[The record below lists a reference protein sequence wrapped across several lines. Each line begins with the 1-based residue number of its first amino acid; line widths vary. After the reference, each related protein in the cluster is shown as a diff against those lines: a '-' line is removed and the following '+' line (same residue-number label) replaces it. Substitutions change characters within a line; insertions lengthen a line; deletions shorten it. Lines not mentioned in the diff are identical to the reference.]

1 MKTILIA
8 AVALLLTACSSS
20 DKKSTPKYTL
30 IPDIDLSGTLHHLGG
45 MLINDYQLIHVTHWP
60 TKEGQKV
67 FFVGKDKKR
76 VYRNIAKIED
86 LGNDLCILSLDKP
99 VDLNNH
105 TIYPVAKPVLGANT
119 TVLRFEDRPRRA
131 TAVQSYHAKGRAKLS
146 LNKDTLLVGGDSGK
160 AWIQIQ
166 NGKMVCVGLNS
177 TTHGYGP
184 PVWDLLLK
192 WVNDKGVTADA
203 EVLPEVVVTATRLF
217 PKHWGDP
224 PKIQTKDAKY
234 LPPPFKG
241 WGSSTLVKWILK
253 NQKADKEL

>member
-20 DKKSTPKYTL
+20 DKKSTPKFTL

-86 LGNDLCILSLDKP
+86 LGNDLSILSLDKP

-105 TIYPVAKPVLGANT
+105 TIYPVAKPIIGAPT
-119 TVLRFEDRPRRA
+119 TVLRFESRPRRA
-131 TAVQSYHAKGRAKLS
+131 TTVQSYHPKGRAKLALTPS
-146 LNKDTLLVGGDSGK
+146 TYLVGGDSGK

-166 NGKMVCVGLNS
+166 DGKKVCVGLNS
-177 TTHGYGP
+177 TTWGFGP

-192 WVNDKGVTADA
+192 WVNNKEI
-203 EVLPEVVVTATRLF
+203 EVLAPVIVEATRLY

-224 PKIQTKDAKY
+224 PKIQTKDYRK
-234 LPPPFKG
+234 LPEPYG
-241 WGSSTLVKWILK
+241 HGSSTLYNWIKK

>member
-1 MKTILIA
+1 MKTIIIA

-20 DKKSTPKYTL
+20 DKKKPNPAIKH
-30 IPDIDLSGTLHHLGG
+30 IQGIDLSGTLHHLGG
-45 MLINDYQLIHVTHWP
+45 MLINESQLIHVTHWP
-60 TKEGQKV
+60 TKEGQPV

-86 LGNDLCILSLDKP
+86 LGHDLCIITFDKP

-105 TIYPVAKPVLGANT
+105 TIYPVAKPIIGAPT
-119 TVLRFEDRPRRA
+119 TVLRFESRPRRA
-131 TAVQSYHAKGRAKLS
+131 TTVQAYSAKGRAKLALS
-146 LNKDTLLVGGDSGK
+146 PSTYLEAGDSGK

-166 NGKMVCVGLNS
+166 DGKKVCVGLNS
-177 TTHGYGP
+177 TTWGFGP

-192 WVNDKGVTADA
+192 WVNSKEI
-203 EVLPEVVVTATRLF
+203 EVLAPVIVEATRLY

-224 PKIQTKDAKY
+224 PAIQTRDYRK
-234 LPPPFKG
+234 LPEPFG
-241 WGSSTLVKWILK
+241 HGSSTLFNWIKK

>member
-45 MLINDYQLIHVTHWP
+45 MLINDHQLIHVTHWP

-105 TIYPVAKPVLGANT
+105 TIYPVAKPVIGANT

-131 TAVQSYHAKGRAKLS
+131 TVVQAYSAKGRAKVA
-146 LNKDTLLVGGDSGK
+146 LNKNTLLVGGDSGK

-166 NGKMVCVGLNS
+166 NGKKVCVGLNS
-177 TTHGYGP
+177 TTYGYGP
-184 PVWDLLLK
+184 PVWDLLLN
-192 WVNDKGVTADA
+192 WVNNKKVAADA
-203 EVLPEVVVTATRLF
+203 EVLPEVVVTNTRLY

-224 PKIQTKDAKY
+224 PKIQTKDYRK
-234 LPPPFKG
+234 LPEPYG
-241 WGSSTLVKWILK
+241 HGSSTLYKWIEK